1 MKKYNIPTSDFFEFN
16 SEEYEKAVSYLKKSR
31 YPLVIKADGLAA
43 GKGVIICSNFNEAE
57 KTLKDFFVD
66 KIFGPSGEK
75 IIIEEFME
83 GEEVSIL
90 VITDGLDFVS
100 LPSSQD
106 HKRIG
111 DNDTGKN
118 TGGMGAYSPSPII
131 TNELLTQV
139 EEKIIK
145 PTLEGMR
152 TEGYPFTGCLYAG
165 LMITNEGPKVVEF
178 NCRFGDP
185 ETQVIL
191 PLLKG
196 DFLKLLY
203 SSASGKL
210 DKNSVRYEDG
220 CAVCIVAAS
229 KGYPDSYKKGFE
241 ITGLDINDKK
251 IIVYHAGTDQA
262 NDKIVSNGGR
272 VLAVTAVLN
281 KNDLREAREKA
292 YEAIKEIHFEGMYYR
307 KDIAVKA
314 LKWI

>member
-1 MKKYNIPTSDFFEFN
+1 
-16 SEEYEKAVSYLKKSR
+16 
-31 YPLVIKADGLAA
+31 
-43 GKGVIICSNFNEAE
+43 
-57 KTLKDFFVD
+57 
-66 KIFGPSGEK
+66 
-75 IIIEEFME
+75 
-83 GEEVSIL
+83 
-90 VITDGLDFVS
+90 
-100 LPSSQD
+100 
-106 HKRIG
+106 
-111 DNDTGKN
+111 
-118 TGGMGAYSPSPII
+118 
-131 TNELLTQV
+131 
-139 EEKIIK
+139 
-145 PTLEGMR
+145 
-152 TEGYPFTGCLYAG
+152 
-165 LMITNEGPKVVEF
+165 MITNEGPKVVEF

-251 IIVYHAGTDQA
+251 IIIYHAGTDQA

-292 YEAIKEIHFEGMYYR
+292 YEAIKEIHFEGMYFR